1 MMIKTET
8 LDASIG
14 RRVIAARKAS
24 ECSEMEAAACLNLA
38 EADYCAREAGRTQ
51 FRSREIAALA
61 ELFSVEVRSLFE
73 DSDPA
78 ADRAAARADIALA
91 DWIKASRQREGLN
104 AVLQSTRN
112 AALDALQAEAA

>member
-38 EADYCAREAGRTQ
+38 EADYCAREAGRAQ

-78 ADRAAARADIALA
+78 ADRATARADFALA

-104 AVLQSTRN
+104 AVLQSARD

>member
-38 EADYCAREAGRTQ
+38 EADYCAREAGRAQ

-78 ADRAAARADIALA
+78 ADRADFALA
-91 DWIKASRQREGLN
+91 DWINASRQREGLN
-104 AVLQSTRN
+104 AVLQSTRD